1 MVDSFAETV
10 KKASYILG
18 DSLPTGKNHLKY
30 LADSLPG
37 RLDSLPDTGQKP
49 TWHPAESL
57 IDT

>member
-1 MVDSFAETV
+1 MVDSFADTV

-30 LADSLPG
+30 LADSLP
-37 RLDSLPDTGQKP
+37 DTGQKP